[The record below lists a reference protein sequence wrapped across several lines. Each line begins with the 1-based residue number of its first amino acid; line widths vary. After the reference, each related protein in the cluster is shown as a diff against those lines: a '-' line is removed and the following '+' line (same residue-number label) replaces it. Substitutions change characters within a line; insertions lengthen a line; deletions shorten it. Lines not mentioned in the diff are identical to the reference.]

1 MFGLGSRTQY
11 WFYEAKMKYKIS
23 LSLLLHFMYFSCCL
37 LFYRLFGGKPSKQV
51 PITTAENM
59 KNSVVISNPHATM
72 NQQGN
77 LDSPSGSAVLSSGGS
92 SPLYGKNTDLNQSPL
107 ASSPSSAHSAP
118 SNSLTWGTNASSS
131 SAVSKDGLGYQ
142 SVSSLHTSC
151 ESIDISL
158 SSAGGLSHNS
168 SSGFIP
174 ASKDDSL
181 APFVRTSSVKTTLSE
196 RLVGFSLLS
205 YVCVSSG
212 NEVLA
217 AGASA
222 ADSDQVM
229 PLSRQ
234 GRQLQDWNIQISY
247 SHKGAQLRAGG
258 WVQDGFLFCCHSQCD
273 NFFSLQILP
282 KIYC

>member
-1 MFGLGSRTQY
+1 MIVLVLWHCILALWKYWLIVQRWQTWDRFEAVIIASGLCWKGQWAQGDYKCVVAYVQTRIMHSILVFWSWYIWSR
-11 WFYEAKMKYKIS
+11 YKIS
-23 LSLLLHFMYFSCCL
+23 LCLVFHFMYFSCCL

-77 LDSPSGSAVLSSGGS
+77 LDSPSGSGVLSSGGS
-92 SPLYGKNTDLNQSPL
+92 SPLYGKSTDLNQSPL

-131 SAVSKDGLGYQ
+131 SAVSKDGIGYQ

-158 SSAGGLSHNS
+158 SSGGGLSRNS
-168 SSGFIP
+168 SSGLIP

-181 APFVRTSSVKTTLSE
+181 TPFVRTNSVKTTLSE
-196 RLVGFSLLS
+196 RLVSFFCSFHMF
-205 YVCVSSG
+205 VS
-212 NEVLA
+212 
-217 AGASA
+217 
-222 ADSDQVM
+222 QVGM
-229 PLSRQ
+229 KPWQ
-234 GRQLQDWNIQISY
+234 Q
-247 SHKGAQLRAGG
+247 
-258 WVQDGFLFCCHSQCD
+258 
-273 NFFSLQILP
+273 
-282 KIYC
+282 